1 MLKFN
6 KSNWKNGVFTLDSLF
21 VEMPFCHSVVFSI
34 SSRNKRDLAKSCF
47 HRKGPL
53 EVLDHKDD
61 VSVLPSSS
69 TSSTSSRKTSMPQS
83 SDPRKKTDSRSYSST
98 SGKKADASF
107 SSSAVV
113 YPNRKTSTSQPLG
126 QKKTDVHFSSSSV
139 VYPLTQ
145 KKTEQR

>member
-83 SDPRKKTDSRSYSST
+83 SEPKKKTDARSYSST
-98 SGKKADASF
+98 SGKEAD
-107 SSSAVV
+107 
-113 YPNRKTSTSQPLG
+113 G
-126 QKKTDVHFSSSSV
+126 SSSSTV
-139 VYPLTQ
+139 VYSSQQ
-145 KKTEQR
+145 KKKVEQR